1 MSVEDVYSWDKP
13 SCPAFVSDLGLIQ
26 ALDLLLKDCENIT
39 RGIARLELVGEG
51 NFVGATQSIFPG
63 SRDHV

>member
-1 MSVEDVYSWDKP
+1 MSVEDVYGWDKP

-39 RGIARLELVGEG
+39 GRIARLELGSEG
-51 NFVGATQSIFPG
+51 MCK
-63 SRDHV
+63 